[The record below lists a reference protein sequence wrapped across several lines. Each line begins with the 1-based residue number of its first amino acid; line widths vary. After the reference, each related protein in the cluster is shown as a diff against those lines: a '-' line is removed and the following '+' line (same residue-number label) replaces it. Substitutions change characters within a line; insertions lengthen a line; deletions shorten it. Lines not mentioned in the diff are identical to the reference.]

1 MKILKRL
8 VYVLLMIPI
17 CTIVFVIESSL
28 LPLIILAIWV
38 ITGSTI
44 LRVKVTKGC
53 KSFYVCTIT
62 QIVYYRMNKY
72 LTKSSWTKALKD
84 YVSSKNQEDGV
95 DAKFPDIDELIKELA
110 SDEFIEKKIND
121 VLGDNNEDNRKEK

>member
-1 MKILKRL
+1 MSTEKAIIHINNVSKILGTKRIKL
-8 VYVLLMIPI
+8 SI
-17 CTIVFVIESSL
+17 CTIVFVIESPL

-62 QIVYYRMNKY
+62 QIVYYSMDKY
-72 LTKSSWTKALKD
+72 LTKLLK
-84 YVSSKNQEDGV
+84 
-95 DAKFPDIDELIKELA
+95 L
-110 SDEFIEKKIND
+110 
-121 VLGDNNEDNRKEK
+121 

>member
-1 MKILKRL
+1 MKIFKRL

-53 KSFYVCTIT
+53 KSFYVYTIT
-62 QIVYYRMNKY
+62 QIVYYSMDKY
-72 LTKSSWTKALKD
+72 LTKLLK
-84 YVSSKNQEDGV
+84 
-95 DAKFPDIDELIKELA
+95 L
-110 SDEFIEKKIND
+110 
-121 VLGDNNEDNRKEK
+121 

>member
-1 MKILKRL
+1 MMHLKSWRIDMKILKRL
-8 VYVLLMIPI
+8 VYMLLMIPI
-17 CTIVFVIESSL
+17 CTIVFVIESPL

-62 QIVYYRMNKY
+62 QIVYYSMDKY
-72 LTKSSWTKALKD
+72 LTKQLK
-84 YVSSKNQEDGV
+84 
-95 DAKFPDIDELIKELA
+95 L
-110 SDEFIEKKIND
+110 
-121 VLGDNNEDNRKEK
+121 